1 MEERKRWTGYQW
13 AILGLLFF
21 ANFFAYMDRVNISV
35 VMPTLIKEFHLTKAD
50 AGWLL
55 SAFNWAFMLSLLAA
69 GPLVDWLKPRLVYP
83 TGVGIWSAATF
94 ACGLVSSVGP
104 LAAFRV
110 LLGIGEAAYIPSSAK
125 VISRIYRK
133 DDRAKVV
140 GVFFAGNKVG
150 LTVGVP
156 LAALM
161 LHAWGWHA
169 VFYGTGILSMVWLV
183 LWLPIYRETRGLLEP
198 GTAEIRPPGVT
209 WASLL
214 TYRSTWALIVG
225 QGGYLYMYFVFVTWL
240 PSYLILQRKMSVLET
255 GFVGMLPFL
264 VSISTTVLGG
274 WAADW
279 MIRKG
284 YDTTLA
290 RKLFAVGGLF
300 LATVFVVAAAYT
312 EATIPAVTLLII
324 SMGCLGLSTANVNA
338 MPIDLAPRHIVSS
351 LTSLQNFGGNVGGA
365 LAPVVTGILYGATGD
380 FRVSLLVT
388 GAVALVF
395 GCGGYGLLMGR
406 LETSIGVGKF
416 PAKG

>member
-1 MEERKRWTGYQW
+1 MAEGKRWTAYQW
-13 AILGLLFF
+13 AIMWLLFM
-21 ANFFAYMDRVNISV
+21 ANFFAYMDRVNMSV
-35 VMPTLIKEFHLTKAD
+35 VLPTLIKEFHLTKAE

-94 ACGLVSSVGP
+94 GCGLTSSVGP

-156 LAALM
+156 LAALV
-161 LHAWGWHA
+161 LHAWGWQA
-169 VFYGTGILSMVWLV
+169 VFYVTGILSMLWLV
-183 LWLPIYRETRGLLEP
+183 LWLPIYRETRGVLEP
-198 GTAEIRPPGVT
+198 GVSEIRPPGVT

-214 TYRSTWALIVG
+214 TYRSTWALILG
-225 QGGYLYMYFVFVTWL
+225 QAGYLYMYYVFVTWL
-240 PSYLILQRKMSVLET
+240 PSYLVLQRKMSVLET

-264 VSISTTVLGG
+264 VSIGTTILGG
-274 WAADW
+274 WAADL

-290 RKLFAVGGLF
+290 RKLFVVGGLF
-300 LATVFVVAAAYT
+300 LATVFVVTGAFAET
-312 EATIPAVTLLII
+312 TGLAVTMLII
-324 SMGCLGLSTANVNA
+324 SMGCLGLTTANVNA

-351 LTSLQNFGGNVGGA
+351 LTSLQNFGGNLGGA

-380 FRVSLLVT
+380 FRVPLLVT

-395 GCGGYGLLMGR
+395 GCGAYGLLMGR
-406 LETSIGVGKF
+406 LETSIGVGEV
-416 PAKG
+416 PARG

>member
-1 MEERKRWTGYQW
+1 MEEGKRWTAYQW
-13 AILGLLFF
+13 AIMWLLFM
-21 ANFFAYMDRVNISV
+21 ANLFAYMDRVNMSV
-35 VMPTLIKEFHLTKAD
+35 VLPTLIKEFHLTKAE

-94 ACGLVSSVGP
+94 GCGLTSSVGP

-110 LLGIGEAAYIPSSAK
+110 LLGVGEAAYIPSSAK

-156 LAALM
+156 LAALV
-161 LHAWGWHA
+161 LHVWGWQA
-169 VFYGTGILSMVWLV
+169 VFYVTGILSMLWLV
-183 LWLPIYRETRGLLEP
+183 LWLPIYRETRGVLEP
-198 GTAEIRPPGVT
+198 GVSEIRPPGVT

-214 TYRSTWALIVG
+214 TYRSTWALILG
-225 QGGYLYMYFVFVTWL
+225 QAGYLYMYYVFVAWL
-240 PSYLILQRKMSVLET
+240 PSYLVLQRKMSVLET

-264 VSISTTVLGG
+264 VSTGTTVLGG
-274 WAADW
+274 WGADL

-284 YDTTLA
+284 HDTTLA
-290 RKLFAVGGLF
+290 RKLFVVGGLF
-300 LATVFVVAAAYT
+300 LATVFVVMGAYA
-312 EATIPAVTLLII
+312 EATGLAVTLLII
-324 SMGCLGLSTANVNA
+324 SMGCLGLTTANVNT

-351 LTSLQNFGGNVGGA
+351 LTSLQNFGGNLGGA

-380 FRVSLLVT
+380 F
-388 GAVALVF
+388 
-395 GCGGYGLLMGR
+395 GC
-406 LETSIGVGKF
+406 
-416 PAKG
+416 PCW